1 MNYSEARPS
10 IQSGDILAWSHYDW
24 SSWYD
29 LQVQGVRIGTESEY
43 CHVALARV
51 MDGRVWCL
59 ESVEPLVRCV
69 PLSNLIEH
77 GFYWIPMGRQM
88 SEVELEFAY
97 SKVAIARYS
106 KLEAIKA
113 QMSAALQSHDD
124 NVMECAKYV
133 RACCSRSGL
142 EVGMR
147 DTPAAVVRGAQDMG
161 CPVYFV
167 QPDAPAGAAA

>member
-1 MNYSEARPS
+1 MNYAEARPR

-24 SSWYD
+24 STWYD
-29 LQVQGVRIGTESEY
+29 LQVQMVRIGTQSEY

-69 PLSNLIEH
+69 PLSNIIEH
-77 GFYWIPMGRQM
+77 GFYWIPMGRVM
-88 SEVELEFAY
+88 SAAELEFAY
-97 SKVAIARYS
+97 SKVAVAHYS

-113 QMSAALQSHDD
+113 QMCAALQSGDD

-133 RACCSRSGL
+133 RACCRLSGL
-142 EVGMR
+142 DVGVK
-147 DTPAAVVRGAQDMG
+147 DVPAAVVRGAQDLG
-161 CPVYFV
+161 RPVYFV
-167 QPDAPAGAAA
+167 DGQGTAP